1 MNHSENTASKIID
14 MENHSANAIEVRGLN
29 VRYSSRHGDVPAVNG
44 VDLDIKEGEIT
55 GIIGESGSGKSTLVM
70 AMMNSVQ
77 KPGRI
82 TSGTVKVNGVG
93 DMLKLE
99 GERLR
104 KAKGKDLGFVF
115 QAAQNSL
122 NPLRKVGHQ
131 VLDLG
136 RSHGVRDKRALIRR
150 AKELLAKLGLD
161 ADRVLTSYQ
170 HELSG
175 GMRQRVGIMFSLVL
189 DAKIVILDEST
200 TALDMLSQ
208 AAVLEIVRDL
218 HREKGLTTIL
228 ISHDMG
234 VVADLADR
242 ISIMYAGE
250 IIEEGPTEQIMS
262 NPQHPYTKGLIR
274 AVPRITGDIDKAMP
288 LQGSP
293 PDLKTFDQK
302 GCLFYDRCPE
312 RFDRC
317 LTNRPECIS
326 IEKNRKVACY
336 RVGNH
341 DKD

>member
-1 MNHSENTASKIID
+1 MSQNTD
-14 MENHSANAIEVRGLN
+14 RSAVQTIERDKPSPVAIKVRGLN
-29 VRYSSRHGDVPAVNG
+29 VVYSSSKGDIPAVNN
-44 VDLDIKEGEIT
+44 VDLDIRAGEIT

-70 AMMNSVQ
+70 AIMNSVT

-82 TSGTVKVNGVG
+82 TSGSVEIDGVG
-93 DMLKLE
+93 DMLSID
-99 GERLR
+99 GEKQR
-104 KAKGKDLGFVF
+104 KAKGKELGFVF

-136 RSHGVRDKRALIRR
+136 RSHDVKDRRALIRR
-150 AKELLAKLGLD
+150 AKELLTRLGLD
-161 ADRVLTSYQ
+161 ADRVLSSYQ

-218 HREKGLTTIL
+218 HKERGLTTIL

-250 IIEEGPTEQIMS
+250 IAEEGPTEQIMS

-288 LQGSP
+288 LKGAP
-293 PDLKTFDQK
+293 PDLKTFDRP

-312 RFDRC
+312 HFERC
-317 LTNRPECIS
+317 LASRPQSVQIDE
-326 IEKNRKVACY
+326 NRKASCF
-336 RVGNH
+336 RVGSH
-341 DKD
+341 D

>member
-1 MNHSENTASKIID
+1 MSYNTDSAVKTID
-14 MENHSANAIEVRGLN
+14 SDNRSPVAVQVRGLN
-29 VRYSSRHGDVPAVNG
+29 VVYSTSQGEIPAVNN
-44 VDLDIKEGEIT
+44 VDLDIRAGEIT

-70 AMMNSVQ
+70 AMMNAVT

-82 TSGTVKVNGVG
+82 ASGSVSIDGIG
-93 DMLKLE
+93 DMVSIDK
-99 GERLR
+99 ERQR
-104 KAKGKDLGFVF
+104 KARGKEIGFVF

-136 RSHGVRDKRALIRR
+136 RSHDVKDRRGLIRR
-150 AKELLAKLGLD
+150 AKELLTRLGLD

-218 HREKGLTTIL
+218 HKERGLTTIL

-242 ISIMYAGE
+242 IFIMYAGE
-250 IIEEGPTEQIMS
+250 IAEEGPTERIMS
-262 NPQHPYTKGLIR
+262 DPRHPYTKGLIR

-293 PDLKTFDQK
+293 PDLKTFDK
-302 GCLFYDRCPE
+302 PGCLFYDRCPE
-312 RFDRC
+312 RFERC
-317 LTNRPECIS
+317 QINRPQSVLVE
-326 IEKNRKVACY
+326 ENRKAACF
-336 RVGNH
+336 RVGSH
-341 DKD
+341 D